1 MNSVIADLGL
11 ILLLIILNGFF
22 VAVEIAY
29 VSVRRTRLSELAD
42 EGDRRA
48 LRAQRLLRDP
58 GRFLAVIQVAITF
71 LGALASAVA
80 AVSIVELLS
89 APLSGIS
96 WIGDRAAPIALL
108 LVTLLVSVFSIV
120 LGELIPK
127 GFALANPDRIA
138 LVASGPISLFA
149 KVLSPLVG
157 LLVLLTKV
165 ISKPFGIDP
174 TRTPELSAAEI
185 RLIVEQGSQQGVL
198 EAEEEQMIS
207 AVMSLSDSKLH
218 EVMVPRID
226 ISAIDEEATF
236 DEAVEVVLKEGHS
249 RTPLYRESIDHVTG
263 VLYAK
268 DLLRIIAAGGPRP
281 RLRDIMRPALF
292 VPESQSVD
300 DLLHELQR
308 RKVHMAIVLDEYGG
322 TAGLVT
328 IEDLLEEIVGEIQD
342 EFDEEE
348 PMKVEIGPGEV
359 VLDGRADIDEL
370 TNLIDPPLELEDDEE
385 YDTLGGFVY
394 HRIGRVP
401 VVGDSVTVARHEVLA
416 ALRHRLSLFYFAAV
430 ICAMILMDLHGADRN
445 MMFWQDAIFYVT
457 LKIGSILIVVLGLTV
472 LRLRSRTR
480 PHELSLFRRAELSLF
495 HRPPLLSLF
504 LRRPASPPWF
514 RFASSLID
522 YRPTAA
528 GGDSFLSSIFV
539 EVDSGGGVGG
549 RLVRSCPP
557 ETDRDTPGS
566 PGGGDPYSSPG
577 EREGGCNEGS
587 THYTL

>member
-1 MNSVIADLGL
+1 MLADLGL
-11 ILLLIILNGFF
+11 ILLLILLNGLF
-22 VAVEIAY
+22 VAAEIAF
-29 VSVRRTRLSELAD
+29 VTVRRTRLDELAD

-48 LRAQRLLRDP
+48 ARALRLLKDP

-80 AVSIVELLS
+80 AVSIVELL
-89 APLSGIS
+89 ATPLSGVS
-96 WIGDRAAPIALL
+96 WIGERAGVIALL
-108 LVTLLVSVFSIV
+108 VVTLLVSVVSIV

-149 KVLSPLVG
+149 KIVSPLVA

-226 ISAIDEEATF
+226 IVAIDQEATF

-249 RTPLYRESIDHVTG
+249 RTPLYRESVDHIVG
-263 VLYAK
+263 ILYAK
-268 DLLRIIAAGGPRP
+268 DLLRLIAAGGTRP

-308 RKVHMAIVLDEYGG
+308 RKVHMAVVLDEYGG

-359 VLDGRADIDEL
+359 ILDGRADIDEL
-370 TNLIDPPLELEDDEE
+370 TELVEPALELEDDEE

-401 VVGDSVTVARHEVLA
+401 VVGDAVVIEPFVITVIKV
-416 ALRHRLSLFYFAAV
+416 S
-430 ICAMILMDLHGADRN
+430 G
-445 MMFWQDAIFYVT
+445 
-457 LKIGSILIVVLGLTV
+457 
-472 LRLRSRTR
+472 
-480 PHELSLFRRAELSLF
+480 RRVGKVRVRWTPIS
-495 HRPPLLSLF
+495 
-504 LRRPASPPWF
+504 
-514 RFASSLID
+514 
-522 YRPTAA
+522 TAA
-528 GGDSFLSSIFV
+528 ASNGD
-539 EVDSGGGVGG
+539 
-549 RLVRSCPP
+549 
-557 ETDRDTPGS
+557 
-566 PGGGDPYSSPG
+566 
-577 EREGGCNEGS
+577 EGK
-587 THYTL
+587 

>member
-1 MNSVIADLGL
+1 MLADLGL
-11 ILLLIILNGFF
+11 ILLLVLLNGFF
-22 VAVEIAY
+22 VAAEIAF
-29 VSVRRTRLSELAD
+29 VTVRRTRLEELAD

-48 LRAQRLLRDP
+48 ARALRLLKDP

-80 AVSIVELLS
+80 AVSIVELL
-89 APLSGIS
+89 ATPLSGVS
-96 WIGDRAAPIALL
+96 WIGERAGALALL
-108 LVTLLVSVFSIV
+108 VVTLLVSIVSIV

-138 LVASGPISLFA
+138 LAASGPISLFA
-149 KVLSPLVG
+149 KVVSPLVA
-157 LLVLLTKV
+157 LLVLLTKA

-226 ISAIDEEATF
+226 IVAIDQEATF

-249 RTPLYRESIDHVTG
+249 RTPLYRESVDHIVG
-263 VLYAK
+263 ILYAK
-268 DLLRIIAAGGPRP
+268 DLLRLIAAGGPRP

-308 RKVHMAIVLDEYGG
+308 RKVHMAVVLDEYGG

-359 VLDGRADIDEL
+359 ILDGRADIDDLTEL
-370 TNLIDPPLELEDDEE
+370 VEPALELEDDEE

-401 VVGDSVTVARHEVLA
+401 VVGDAVVIEPFVITVIKVSGRRVGKVRVRWTPSSA
-416 ALRHRLSLFYFAAV
+416 A
-430 ICAMILMDLHGADRN
+430 
-445 MMFWQDAIFYVT
+445 T
-457 LKIGSILIVVLGLTV
+457 
-472 LRLRSRTR
+472 
-480 PHELSLFRRAELSLF
+480 
-495 HRPPLLSLF
+495 
-504 LRRPASPPWF
+504 
-514 RFASSLID
+514 SS
-522 YRPTAA
+522 
-528 GGDSFLSSIFV
+528 GD
-539 EVDSGGGVGG
+539 
-549 RLVRSCPP
+549 
-557 ETDRDTPGS
+557 
-566 PGGGDPYSSPG
+566 
-577 EREGGCNEGS
+577 EGK
-587 THYTL
+587 

>member
-1 MNSVIADLGL
+1 MLADLGL
-11 ILLLIILNGFF
+11 ILLLILLNGFF
-22 VAVEIAY
+22 VAAEIAF
-29 VSVRRTRLSELAD
+29 VTVRRTRLDELAD

-48 LRAQRLLRDP
+48 ARALRLLKDP

-80 AVSIVELLS
+80 AVSIVELL
-89 APLSGIS
+89 ATPLSGVS
-96 WIGDRAAPIALL
+96 WIGERAGALALL
-108 LVTLLVSVFSIV
+108 VVTLLVSIVSIV

-138 LVASGPISLFA
+138 LAASGPISLFA
-149 KVLSPLVG
+149 KIVSPLVA
-157 LLVLLTKV
+157 LLVLLTKA

-226 ISAIDEEATF
+226 IVAIDQEATF

-249 RTPLYRESIDHVTG
+249 RTPLYRESVDHIVG
-263 VLYAK
+263 ILYAK
-268 DLLRIIAAGGPRP
+268 DLLRLIAAGGPRP

-308 RKVHMAIVLDEYGG
+308 RKVHMAVVLDEYGG

-359 VLDGRADIDEL
+359 ILDGRADIDDLTEL
-370 TNLIDPPLELEDDEE
+370 VEPALELEDDEE

-401 VVGDSVTVARHEVLA
+401 VVGDAVVIEPFVITVIKV
-416 ALRHRLSLFYFAAV
+416 S
-430 ICAMILMDLHGADRN
+430 G
-445 MMFWQDAIFYVT
+445 
-457 LKIGSILIVVLGLTV
+457 
-472 LRLRSRTR
+472 
-480 PHELSLFRRAELSLF
+480 RRVGKVRVRWTPINATT
-495 HRPPLLSLF
+495 
-504 LRRPASPPWF
+504 ASN
-514 RFASSLID
+514 
-522 YRPTAA
+522 
-528 GGDSFLSSIFV
+528 GD
-539 EVDSGGGVGG
+539 
-549 RLVRSCPP
+549 
-557 ETDRDTPGS
+557 
-566 PGGGDPYSSPG
+566 
-577 EREGGCNEGS
+577 EGK
-587 THYTL
+587 

>member
-1 MNSVIADLGL
+1 MTMLGTDVL
-11 ILLLIILNGFF
+11 VILLLILINGFF
-22 VAVEIAY
+22 VGAEIAF
-29 VSVRRTRLSELAD
+29 VSVRRTRLDELA
-42 EGDRRA
+42 EAGDRRA
-48 LRAQRLLRDP
+48 KRAQRLMRDP

-80 AVSIVELLS
+80 AVSLVTFIAE
-89 APLSGIS
+89 PLRGVSFLA
-96 WIGDRAAPIALL
+96 DQADTVALL
-108 LVTLLVSVFSIV
+108 LVTFIVSVVSIV

-138 LVASGPISLFA
+138 LAVSGPITLFA
-149 KVLSPLVG
+149 KIVSPLVAV
-157 LLVLLTKV
+157 LVTLTKL

-226 ISAIDEEATF
+226 IVAIDQDASF
-236 DEAVEVVLKEGHS
+236 DDAVTLVLTEGHS
-249 RTPLYRESIDHVTG
+249 RTPLYKESVDHIDG
-263 VLYAK
+263 ILYAK

-308 RKVHMAIVLDEYGG
+308 RRVHMAIVLDEYGG

-348 PMKVEIGPGEV
+348 PMKVIVRDGEAI
-359 VLDGRADIDEL
+359 LDGRADIDQLGEL
-370 TNLIDPPLELEDDEE
+370 VDPPLELEDDEE
-385 YDTLGGFVY
+385 YDTVGGFVY

-401 VVGDSVTVARHEVLA
+401 VVGDTVAVDPFAITVIKVTGRRVGKVRVLWDA
-416 ALRHRLSLFYFAAV
+416 SATKLV
-430 ICAMILMDLHGADRN
+430 AD
-445 MMFWQDAIFYVT
+445 
-457 LKIGSILIVVLGLTV
+457 
-472 LRLRSRTR
+472 
-480 PHELSLFRRAELSLF
+480 
-495 HRPPLLSLF
+495 
-504 LRRPASPPWF
+504 
-514 RFASSLID
+514 
-522 YRPTAA
+522 
-528 GGDSFLSSIFV
+528 
-539 EVDSGGGVGG
+539 
-549 RLVRSCPP
+549 
-557 ETDRDTPGS
+557 
-566 PGGGDPYSSPG
+566 
-577 EREGGCNEGS
+577 
-587 THYTL
+587 

>member
-1 MNSVIADLGL
+1 V
-11 ILLLIILNGFF
+11 ILLLILINGFF
-22 VAVEIAY
+22 VGAEIAF
-29 VSVRRTRLSELAD
+29 VSVRRTRLDELA
-42 EGDRRA
+42 EAGDRRA
-48 LRAQRLLRDP
+48 KRAQRLMRDP

-80 AVSIVELLS
+80 AVSIVTVVAE
-89 APLSGIS
+89 PLRGVAFLA
-96 WIGDRAAPIALL
+96 DQADTIALL
-108 LVTLLVSVFSIV
+108 LVTFIVSVVSIV

-138 LVASGPISLFA
+138 LAVSGPITLFA
-149 KVLSPLVG
+149 KIVSPLVAV
-157 LLVLLTKV
+157 LVLLTKI

-226 ISAIDEEATF
+226 IVAIDQEASF
-236 DEAVEVVLKEGHS
+236 DDAVTLVLTEGHS
-249 RTPLYRESIDHVTG
+249 RTPLYKESVDHIVG
-263 VLYAK
+263 ILYAK

-308 RKVHMAIVLDEYGG
+308 RRVHMAIVLDEYGG

-348 PMKVEIGPGEV
+348 PMKVMVRDGEAI
-359 VLDGRADIDEL
+359 LDGRADIDLLGEL
-370 TNLIDPPLELEDDEE
+370 VNPPLELEDDEE
-385 YDTLGGFVY
+385 YDTVGGFVY

-401 VVGDSVTVARHEVLA
+401 VVGDTVAVDPFAITVIKVTGRRVGKVRVIWDAGA
-416 ALRHRLSLFYFAAV
+416 AKPV
-430 ICAMILMDLHGADRN
+430 AD
-445 MMFWQDAIFYVT
+445 
-457 LKIGSILIVVLGLTV
+457 
-472 LRLRSRTR
+472 
-480 PHELSLFRRAELSLF
+480 
-495 HRPPLLSLF
+495 
-504 LRRPASPPWF
+504 
-514 RFASSLID
+514 
-522 YRPTAA
+522 
-528 GGDSFLSSIFV
+528 
-539 EVDSGGGVGG
+539 
-549 RLVRSCPP
+549 
-557 ETDRDTPGS
+557 
-566 PGGGDPYSSPG
+566 
-577 EREGGCNEGS
+577 
-587 THYTL
+587 